1 MTRITIQRRRER
13 KAFHFLPS
21 KVEVH
26 CRKKANVETEGGKGK
41 QQHTQNAFPR
51 IFPRTYH
58 PVFSFPYPS
67 KVMDLSLGLP
77 TFVKGGGKRRVLRT
91 APNRGGGRNFR
102 ARGTVFSQAQ
112 KPFEDASQVSS
123 LIFADKRP
131 GKKGALLFAGGTRG
145 EKGKKRRRDRK
156 RHSSSG
162 ISSFSVSLLLPLLI
176 AGSLTLRK
184 RTGQETKGT
193 HPRPLLE
200 EKGFAIHFPFLPLLL
215 LIVPPASPK
224 HCEGPTGTTGE
235 TGRYIGGME
244 TLHIRNYRQAV
255 QLSEKLSLQTLGM
268 DVLPPLRTL

>member
-13 KAFHFLPS
+13 KAFLFLPS

-41 QQHTQNAFPR
+41 QQHTQNA
-51 IFPRTYH
+51 FPRTYH

-102 ARGTVFSQAQ
+102 EGGTVFSQAQ

-131 GKKGALLFAGGTRG
+131 GKKGALLFAGGKEGRKERRG
-145 EKGKKRRRDRK
+145 EE
-156 RHSSSG
+156 
-162 ISSFSVSLLLPLLI
+162 
-176 AGSLTLRK
+176 
-184 RTGQETKGT
+184 TGKGT
-193 HPRPLLE
+193 LHQ
-200 EKGFAIHFPFLPLLL
+200 GFLP
-215 LIVPPASPK
+215 SP
-224 HCEGPTGTTGE
+224 
-235 TGRYIGGME
+235 
-244 TLHIRNYRQAV
+244 
-255 QLSEKLSLQTLGM
+255 
-268 DVLPPLRTL
+268 